1 MRIYINELD
10 ASSLE
15 KAESIFF
22 NGNGFIGVRGGLEEN
37 HYTSYRANKQTYI
50 NGFYETKNIHYPERC
65 YGFPE
70 TGETM
75 IGVVDGQMAVIEIG
89 GERFT
94 IFEGNLEEHTRYL
107 DMSAGSTVR
116 ELIWCSPKGRRTRIT
131 ITRLASLVKK
141 DLFAIHY
148 RFNRLNHDEEIV
160 LSHEFRFTNNATIDL
175 NDPRVSHDVQNV
187 MIDNIDFAQQHIAF
201 STCKSGLSAMLRWHL
216 SLPANR
222 VQQYEDRFVI
232 TTPVTGD
239 VFTKILSYEYHQVK
253 FSGFDITFDELA
265 ALQQAWLTEY
275 WENAK
280 ITVKSELR
288 IEESVNF
295 GLWSLLC
302 SLGTD
307 GNTSISAKGL
317 SGNGYEGH
325 YFWDA
330 EMYIF
335 PAFLHTSPSL
345 AKQMLQFRINTLEAA
360 REIRKSLGYKRGAS
374 YPWRTISG
382 IESSSFFE
390 AGTAQLHISTDIAYA
405 FIRYFQFTGDIEFF
419 FNGGYEVLLETAR
432 FFCDVGYERDGAFHI
447 DKVTGPDEYSVLV
460 NDNYYT
466 NSMVQFHFKWVVQL
480 SEILAASDH
489 GRWNNIQE
497 RLGLIDEEL
506 GQLQY
511 YSSIMCLLTDSHKN
525 IVMQDRDFIN
535 KDRWPFYDENKYP
548 LLLHYHPLTIYRYQI
563 SKQADAVLALML
575 FPGVTTTECRMN
587 SVNYYDEVTT
597 HDSSLSYSIFSIVY
611 SQLGMQEKAMDY
623 FLKNV
628 RCDLDNLHGNT
639 QDGLHTAAMG
649 GTYMNILY
657 GFCGLSID
665 ETLSLNPKL
674 PDQIDEISFKIYFK
688 GDWYAINV
696 NHHGF
701 KLKLVD

>member
-15 KAESIFF
+15 EAESILF
-22 NGNGFIGVRGGLEEN
+22 NGNGFLGVRGGLEEN
-37 HYTSYRANKQTYI
+37 HYTGYRKNKQTYI
-50 NGFYETKNIHYPERC
+50 NGFYETKSIHYPERC

-75 IGVVDGQMAVIEIG
+75 VGVVDGQMATISIG
-89 GERFT
+89 GEQFT
-94 IFEGNLEEHTRYL
+94 LFEGEVETHSRYL
-107 DMSAGSTVR
+107 DMTAGTTVR
-116 ELIWCSPKGRRTRIT
+116 ELTWCSPKGRRTRIT
-131 ITRLASLVKK
+131 VTRLASLVKK
-141 DLFAIHY
+141 DLFVVNY
-148 RFNRLNHDEEIV
+148 QFKRLNHNEDIV
-160 LSHEFRFTNNATIDL
+160 LYHEFRFTNDTTVDL
-175 NDPRVSHDVQNV
+175 NDPRVSHEVQNV
-187 MIDNIDFAQQHIAF
+187 VIDDIDFTHQLVAF
-201 STCKSGLSAMLRWHL
+201 STRKSGLSAKLRWL
-216 SLPANR
+216 FSQTATD

-239 VFTKILSYEYHQVK
+239 IFTKFLSYEYQHVK
-253 FSGFDITFDELA
+253 FSGFDITFDVLA
-265 ALQQAWLTEY
+265 SLQQNFLATF

-295 GLWSLLC
+295 GLWALLC

-317 SGNGYEGH
+317 SGSGYEGH
-325 YFWDA
+325 YFWDS
-330 EMYIF
+330 EMYIL
-335 PAFLHTSPSL
+335 PAFLHTSPEL
-345 AKQMLQFRINTLEAA
+345 AKQMLQFRINTLDAA
-360 REIRKSLGYKRGAS
+360 RDIRKSLGYKRGIS

-405 FIRYFQFTGDIEFF
+405 FIRYFQSTDDTDLF

-466 NSMVQFHFKWVVQL
+466 NSMVKFHFRWVVQL
-480 SEILAASDH
+480 AEILS
-489 GRWNNIQE
+489 GRDAERWDNLKE
-497 RLGLIDEEL
+497 RLGLVDEEL
-506 GQLQY
+506 ESLQY
-511 YSSIMCLLTDSHKN
+511 FSSVMCLLTDSTKK
-525 IVMQDRDFIN
+525 IIMQDRDFLN

-563 SKQADAVLALML
+563 SKQADAVMSLML
-575 FPGVTTTECRMN
+575 FPELTSAEYKIN
-587 SVNYYDEVTT
+587 SVKYYDEVTT
-597 HDSSLSYSIFSIVY
+597 HDSSLSYSIFSVVY
-611 SQLGMQEKAMDY
+611 SQLGLHEKAMDY

-639 QDGLHTAAMG
+639 RDGLHTAAMG
-649 GTYMNILY
+649 GTWMNIVY
-657 GFCGLSID
+657 GFCGLQINESLSINPHLPKEID
-665 ETLSLNPKL
+665 EV
-674 PDQIDEISFKIYFK
+674 SFKIFYK
-688 GDWYAINV
+688 GCRYVINV
-696 NHHGF
+696 TQQGYQIIEI
-701 KLKLVD
+701 V